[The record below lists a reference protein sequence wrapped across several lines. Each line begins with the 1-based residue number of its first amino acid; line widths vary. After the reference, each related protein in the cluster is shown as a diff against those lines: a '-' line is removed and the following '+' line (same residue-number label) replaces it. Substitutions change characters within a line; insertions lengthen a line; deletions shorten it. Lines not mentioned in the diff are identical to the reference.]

1 LFQSSGKMSRNI
13 EFRAP
18 VKQRACL
25 MNALD
30 RPGCRPDLLT
40 GEILERAVVTP
51 CGDVYN
57 AVMGG
62 RQCRGGA
69 RCEFGSKR
77 LFKAIYQGAIYQGT
91 HAFCSLYYLAEST
104 PARGVD
110 REWVPNGTSATP
122 FSHPYHPNDIR
133 ALVKNRLPAGFTE

>member
-1 LFQSSGKMSRNI
+1 
-13 EFRAP
+13 
-18 VKQRACL
+18 

-40 GEILERAVVTP
+40 VEILERAVVTP
-51 CGDVYN
+51 CGTVYN

-77 LFKAIYQGAIYQGT
+77 LFKAIDQGT

-104 PARGVD
+104 PAEELTENVSQMARQQRISV
-110 REWVPNGTSATP
+110 
-122 FSHPYHPNDIR
+122 IR
-133 ALVKNRLPAGFTE
+133 ITRMTYALW